1 MSAQT
6 TLQAQ
11 TQPQEAPKLLSASA
25 VLENMEQYQLR
36 MKVTSHAVVE
46 YSKVGREMSTNSLK
60 NLEEVKGG
68 LAAQD
73 LSDNAK
79 KRFKKCCASL
89 FDIATLSKLTG
100 KRKKRVRFV
109 FTTLTL
115 PFGKISD
122 YAAKRAFS
130 RTLDKLK
137 KYKFI
142 TEYVWRAEVQK
153 RGALHFHMIS
163 TRYIPRER
171 LRRIWSNALRATG
184 EMDGFKEK
192 YGMKDNQGVNI
203 KEVYSTE
210 GAVKYIQKYLSKD
223 SQGKR
228 AIQGRQW
235 GASDGLRNFKPLDLP
250 VYTDDGE
257 KSKWHK
263 TAHLLRRALQA
274 MEQAHCYE
282 MEYATLYFYQKNTHE
297 AIQHVYNCTGCLRLE
312 AYLFQPLPQL

>member
-1 MSAQT
+1 MS
-6 TLQAQ
+6 
-11 TQPQEAPKLLSASA
+11 S
-25 VLENMEQYQLR
+25 
-36 MKVTSHAVVE
+36 
-46 YSKVGREMSTNSLK
+46 NSLK

-68 LAAQD
+68 IEAND

-79 KRFKKCCASL
+79 KRFKKCCSAL
-89 FDIATLSKLTG
+89 FDIATLAKLTG

-115 PFGKISD
+115 PFGKIDD

-137 KYKFI
+137 KYNFI

-184 EMDGFKEK
+184 EMKGFTVK
-192 YGMKDNQGVNI
+192 YGLKDTQGVNI

-223 SQGKR
+223 SKGKR
-228 AIQGRQW
+228 AIKGRQW
-235 GASDGLRNFKPLDLP
+235 GASDGLRAFKPLDLP
-250 VYTDDGE
+250 VYTDGGDN
-257 KSKWHK
+257 STWHK
-263 TAHLLRRALQA
+263 TAKLMRRALFA
-274 MEQAHCYE
+274 LEQPHIYE
-282 MEYATLYFYQKNTHE
+282 MEYATLYSFAKNTHE
-297 AIQHVYNCTGCLRLE
+297 AIEYVYRCTGCLRLE
-312 AYLFQPLPQL
+312 AYLFQSLPAL